1 MCVYIR
7 YEGQDEKKKKKK
19 KKKKK
24 RSDCERCDS

>member
-19 KKKKK
+19 KK